1 MKFCSFFHLFPQ
13 DDGVVEI
20 VVVAGTKNGIDQGT
34 TEYKNL
40 ASTAD
45 GVIVPMKN
53 SEMPAYYYK
62 KGLNNILK
70 AMCPF

>member
-1 MKFCSFFHLFPQ
+1 MFFACLFSQ
-13 DDGVVEI
+13 DEGVVKI

-34 TEYKNL
+34 TEFKNL

-45 GVIVPMKN
+45 GVIVPINK
-53 SEMPAYYYK
+53 MPAYYYK

>member
-1 MKFCSFFHLFPQ
+1 MVK
-13 DDGVVEI
+13 I
-20 VVVAGTKNGIDQGT
+20 AVVAGTKNGIDQGT

-45 GVIVPMKN
+45 GVIVPIKN
-53 SEMPAYYYK
+53 SKMPAYYYK
-62 KGLNNILK
+62 KGLKNILK